1 MDNRGH
7 GDATRH
13 WRVAFIAGAM
23 TAGLLWAGPGDVM
36 AQTRTSPPATTQD
49 RMTGGQDLEG
59 RIRDVGNERITL
71 DDGTVLFIPKGMTKQ
86 SDLKVG
92 ATVKAKYQDR
102 NGQKVATAL
111 QVNPAGESGAGS
123 K

>member
-1 MDNRGH
+1 MDHRGR
-7 GDATRH
+7 GDETRH
-13 WRVAFIAGAM
+13 WPVVFIAGAV
-23 TAGLLWAGPGDVM
+23 TAGLLWAGP
-36 AQTRTSPPATTQD
+36 AAKAQD
-49 RMTGGQDLEG
+49 RMAGGQDLEG

-71 DDGTVLFIPKGMTKQ
+71 DDGTVLFIPKGMAKQ
-86 SDLKVG
+86 SDLRVG

>member
-1 MDNRGH
+1 MNHRGRRNARSH
-7 GDATRH
+7 RGI
-13 WRVAFIAGAM
+13 AFVAGAM

-71 DDGTVLFIPKGMTKQ
+71 DDGTVLFIPKGMAKQ
-86 SDLKVG
+86 S
-92 ATVKAKYQDR
+92 
-102 NGQKVATAL
+102 GQKIATAL

>member
-1 MDNRGH
+1 MDHRGR
-7 GDATRH
+7 GNARTH

-23 TAGLLWAGPGDVM
+23 TAGLLCAGTGDVM
-36 AQTRTSPPATTQD
+36 AQTRNSPPATTQD

-71 DDGTVLFIPKGMTKQ
+71 DDGTVLFIPKGMAKQ
-86 SDLKVG
+86 SDLKIG